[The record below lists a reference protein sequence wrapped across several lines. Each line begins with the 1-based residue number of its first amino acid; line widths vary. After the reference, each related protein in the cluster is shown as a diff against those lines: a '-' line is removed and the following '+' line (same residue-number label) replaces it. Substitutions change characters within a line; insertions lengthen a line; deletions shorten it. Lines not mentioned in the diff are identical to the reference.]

1 MEDCGQGPDRDVEEE
16 GIRETVLH
24 GLRSEGRAHSGH
36 DVSLQSRSFHL
47 FCERRFRRRICLLA
61 RLWSVATVVAVAALA
76 EMEASE

>member
-1 MEDCGQGPDRDVEEE
+1 MEDCGQRPDRHVEEE

-24 GLRSEGRAHSGH
+24 GLRSEGRAYSGH
-36 DVSLQSRSFHL
+36 DVHLQSRSFHL
-47 FCERRFRRRICLLA
+47 FCEHRFRKRTCLLA

>member
-1 MEDCGQGPDRDVEEE
+1 MEDCGQGSDCDVEEE

-36 DVSLQSRSFHL
+36 DVYLQSRSIHL
-47 FCERRFRRRICLLA
+47 FCEHRFRRRICLLA